1 MKIDKQIDE
10 IKKQAKDEI
19 DELKNRVG
27 SELEEKR
34 SWLAGKWWLGWA
46 ILGFFVAC
54 AVLWG
59 VTR

>member
-10 IKKQAKDEI
+10 IKDQAKAEI
-19 DELKNRVG
+19 DQIKQRV
-27 SELEEKR
+27 EDEFQEKR